1 MRIFNPMLAEKV
13 VTFTSPGEQM
23 RLVFC
28 SPECKIDWR
37 NGKMCYP
44 SIAHRNMYGCWQCG
58 EDLLQ
63 GMNLAGKETSDNN
76 IYRVSRT
83 GKL

>member
-1 MRIFNPMLAEKV
+1 MRIFNPTQAEGV
-13 VTFTSPGEQM
+13 TTFTPPGEKM

-58 EDLLQ
+58 EDLTQ
-63 GMNLAGKETSDNN
+63 GLNLSRPKGDNN
-76 IYRVSRT
+76 IYRINRT
-83 GKL
+83 GRL